1 MNLLRGKSSKR
12 GNVVSESESERQRGV
27 RVMGE

>member
-1 MNLLRGKSSKR
+1 MNLLRGKSGER
-12 GNVVSESESERQRGV
+12 GNVVSESERQRGV